1 MTSKLRFCNSFIK
14 FVIKINIL
22 RPIKQKQ
29 IMKKI
34 SYILAAFFV
43 FGFTFISCNKN
54 DDPTPTIS
62 GFDKPINDFI
72 WKGMNS
78 WYNWQPNVP
87 DLANTKDDDQNAYNT
102 FLNGTAN
109 PEDFFYSLLFEEGTI
124 DRFSWIVDDFVAL
137 NNSFQGI
144 SKSFGFRLQAVKI
157 STAGDIIF
165 YVRYVAPNSPA
176 EIAGI
181 KRGDIINAL
190 DGVILTESNYN
201 ATVGKLSNE
210 TVTLSFVSESGGI
223 LTPVED
229 KTITAVQLSEDPVH
243 FQKVFNDINGRKVG
257 YLVYNG
263 FRSFYNDELNTAFA
277 FFKNEGIDELVLD
290 LRLNGGGSVETSAYL
305 ASMIDA
311 VAGTEIFAKLTFN
324 AKHTNQ
330 SGSYTFKNTLNVY
343 DANGTKTGE
352 QAINR
357 LTNINQ
363 LYVLASGSTASASE
377 MIINGLKPFMPVK
390 VIGTTTYG
398 KNVGSITLYDSPSS
412 DFTDEDSANSA
423 HLYAMQPIVF
433 QIFNKVDESDYTN
446 GFTPDIEV
454 KEWQFW
460 NNILPFGDENEVVLK
475 AALDDIRGVSARQTK
490 LLKFSEIKEVEVS
503 KLEKRFEKEM
513 YINDE
518 FFNQ

>member
-1 MTSKLRFCNSFIK
+1 
-14 FVIKINIL
+14 
-22 RPIKQKQ
+22 
-29 IMKKI
+29 MKKS
-34 SYILAAFFV
+34 SYL
-43 FGFTFISCNKN
+43 FTAYLVLLLVLGSCNKN
-54 DDPTPTIS
+54 DELTPV
-62 GFDKPINDFI
+62 DDAVKLEKPINDFI

-78 WYNWQPNVP
+78 WYNWQTNVP
-87 DLANTKDDDQNAYNT
+87 DLANTKDDDRDAYYT
-102 FLNGTAN
+102 YLNSTAD
-109 PEDFFYSLLFEEGTI
+109 PEDFFYSLLFDEGHT

-144 SKSFGFRLQAVKI
+144 TKSFGIRLQAVQI
-157 STAGDIIF
+157 NTAGDIIF
-165 YVRYVAPNSPA
+165 YVRYVAPGSPA
-176 EIAGI
+176 DVAGI

-190 DGVILTESNYN
+190 DGIVLNASNYD
-201 ATVGKLSNE
+201 ATVSKLSNE
-210 TVTLSFVSESGGI
+210 TVTFSIVTESGTLI
-223 LTPVED
+223 AN
-229 KTITAVQLSEDPVH
+229 KTIMATVISEDPIYLK
-243 FQKVFNDINGRKVG
+243 KVFTDINGKKVG

-263 FRSFYNDELNTAFA
+263 FRSSYNDELNAAFA
-277 FFKNEGIDELVLD
+277 YFKNEGIQELILD
-290 LRLNGGGSVETSAYL
+290 LRLNGGGSVLTSAYL

-311 VAGTEIFAKLTFN
+311 LAGTETFAKLTFN

-330 SGSYTFKNTLNVY
+330 NSSYTFLNTLNVY

-352 QAINR
+352 QSINR
-357 LTNINQ
+357 LTGITK

-412 DFTDEDSANSA
+412 DYTSESSANSA

-433 QIFNKVDESDYTN
+433 KIFNKLDQSDYTL
-446 GFTPDIEV
+446 GFVPDIEV
-454 KEWQFW
+454 KEYQYW
-460 NNILPFGDENEVVLK
+460 NAILPFGDENEVVLK

-490 LLKFSEIKEVEVS
+490 SLRFSEIKEFEVS
-503 KLEKRFEKEM
+503 ELEKRFEKEM